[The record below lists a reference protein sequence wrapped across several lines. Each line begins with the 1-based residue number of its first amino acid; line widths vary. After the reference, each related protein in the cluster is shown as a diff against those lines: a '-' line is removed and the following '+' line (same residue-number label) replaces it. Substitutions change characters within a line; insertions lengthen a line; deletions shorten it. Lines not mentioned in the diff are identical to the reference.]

1 MAKCKQ
7 TFPSAREVIDNVV
20 CNECKRERER
30 ERDGKEEERGKG
42 SCRQGDDLISMDQTM
57 L

>member
-20 CNECKRERER
+20 CNECSREREM
-30 ERDGKEEERGKG
+30 GKRTEKGKG
-42 SCRQGDDLISMDQTM
+42 MCRQGDDLISMDQTM

>member
-20 CNECKRERER
+20 CNEFKRERE
-30 ERDGKEEERGKG
+30 KERGMGKRKRG
-42 SCRQGDDLISMDQTM
+42 ARGRADRATT
-57 L
+57 

>member
-20 CNECKRERER
+20 CNECSRERW
-30 ERDGKEEERGKG
+30 ERGWRG
-42 SCRQGDDLISMDQTM
+42 VRGRVDRATT
-57 L
+57 